1 MTSRKPFLAL
11 AVLAALST
19 GAVFAAP
26 PAAGDAPRPA
36 KLDKNGDGVIDRS
49 EAAADPKLAAQFD
62 TLDTNKDGK
71 LSRDERPHHRG
82 PGRGGRGEWLSK
94 LDTNKD
100 GRISREEAKADP
112 KFAAR
117 FDEMDINK
125 DGFVDRADREPA
137 HAAASRRVVCQG
149 RYRQGRQVEQG
160 RVRCRIQ
167 AAWRAW
173 PLGSGRAWRSRQA
186 SDAGQAC
193 RGQLS
198 SSSRLPGRSAA
209 TGAALASYAACKPQH
224 ATRRRST
231 NGLRASR
238 RPFLLTGVVA
248 LAACDDEPHAG
259 IRASPASCSAA
270 RWAA

>member
-1 MTSRKPFLAL
+1 MNTPGCRVNAHADGSLMWVLVAAHGGSGCATHAMRPMQVPRVVPTFQEFLMTSRKPFFAL

-49 EAAADPKLAAQFD
+49 EAAADPRLAAQFD

-100 GRISREEAKADP
+100 GRISREEAKVDP
-112 KFAAR
+112 KFAGR

-125 DGFVDRADREPA
+125 DGFVDRADRELRMQQHRDA
-137 HAAASRRVVCQG
+137 WFAKADTDKDGKLSKAEFDAASKQRGEHGRWGQG
-149 RYRQGRQVEQG
+149 EHGDHGKRPMPAKP
-160 RVRCRIQ
+160 
-167 AAWRAW
+167 AA
-173 PLGSGRAWRSRQA
+173 G
-186 SDAGQAC
+186 
-193 RGQLS
+193 
-198 SSSRLPGRSAA
+198 
-209 TGAALASYAACKPQH
+209 
-224 ATRRRST
+224 
-231 NGLRASR
+231 N
-238 RPFLLTGVVA
+238 
-248 LAACDDEPHAG
+248 
-259 IRASPASCSAA
+259 
-270 RWAA
+270 

>member
-1 MTSRKPFLAL
+1 MNTPGCRVNARADGSLMWVLVAAHGGSGCATHAMRPMQVPRVVPTFQEFLMTSRKPFLAL

-125 DGFVDRADREPA
+125 DGFVDRADRELRMQQHRDA
-137 HAAASRRVVCQG
+137 WFAKADTDKDGKLSKAEFDAASKQRGEHGRWGQG
-149 RYRQGRQVEQG
+149 EHGDHGKRPMPAKP
-160 RVRCRIQ
+160 
-167 AAWRAW
+167 AA
-173 PLGSGRAWRSRQA
+173 G
-186 SDAGQAC
+186 
-193 RGQLS
+193 
-198 SSSRLPGRSAA
+198 
-209 TGAALASYAACKPQH
+209 
-224 ATRRRST
+224 
-231 NGLRASR
+231 N
-238 RPFLLTGVVA
+238 
-248 LAACDDEPHAG
+248 
-259 IRASPASCSAA
+259 
-270 RWAA
+270 

>member
-1 MTSRKPFLAL
+1 MNTPGCRVNAHADGSLMWVLVAAHGGSGCATHAMRPMQVPRVVPTFQEFLMTSRKPLFAL

-112 KFAAR
+112 KFAGR

-125 DGFVDRADREPA
+125 DGFVDRADRELRMQQHRDEWFA
-137 HAAASRRVVCQG
+137 KADTDKDGKLSKAEFDAASKQRGEHGRWGQG
-149 RYRQGRQVEQG
+149 EHGDHGKRPMPAKP
-160 RVRCRIQ
+160 
-167 AAWRAW
+167 AA
-173 PLGSGRAWRSRQA
+173 G
-186 SDAGQAC
+186 
-193 RGQLS
+193 
-198 SSSRLPGRSAA
+198 
-209 TGAALASYAACKPQH
+209 
-224 ATRRRST
+224 
-231 NGLRASR
+231 N
-238 RPFLLTGVVA
+238 
-248 LAACDDEPHAG
+248 
-259 IRASPASCSAA
+259 
-270 RWAA
+270 

>member
-1 MTSRKPFLAL
+1 MNTPGCRVNARADGSLMWVLVAAHGGSGCATHPMRSMQVPRVVPTFQEFLMTSRKPFLAL

-49 EAAADPKLAAQFD
+49 EAAADPRLAAQFD

-125 DGFVDRADREPA
+125 DGFVDRADRELRMQQHRDA
-137 HAAASRRVVCQG
+137 WFAKADTDKDGKLSKAEFDAASKQRGEHGRWGQG
-149 RYRQGRQVEQG
+149 EHGDHGKRPMPAKP
-160 RVRCRIQ
+160 
-167 AAWRAW
+167 AA
-173 PLGSGRAWRSRQA
+173 G
-186 SDAGQAC
+186 
-193 RGQLS
+193 
-198 SSSRLPGRSAA
+198 
-209 TGAALASYAACKPQH
+209 
-224 ATRRRST
+224 
-231 NGLRASR
+231 N
-238 RPFLLTGVVA
+238 
-248 LAACDDEPHAG
+248 
-259 IRASPASCSAA
+259 
-270 RWAA
+270 

>member
-1 MTSRKPFLAL
+1 MNTPGCRVNAHADGSLMWVLVAAHGGSGCATHAMRPMQVPRVVPTFQEFLMTSRKPFFAL

-112 KFAAR
+112 KFAGR

-125 DGFVDRADREPA
+125 DGFVDRADRELRMQQHRDEWFA
-137 HAAASRRVVCQG
+137 KADTDKDGKLSKAEFDAASKQRGEHGRWGQG
-149 RYRQGRQVEQG
+149 EHGDHGKRPMPAKP
-160 RVRCRIQ
+160 
-167 AAWRAW
+167 AA
-173 PLGSGRAWRSRQA
+173 G
-186 SDAGQAC
+186 
-193 RGQLS
+193 
-198 SSSRLPGRSAA
+198 
-209 TGAALASYAACKPQH
+209 
-224 ATRRRST
+224 
-231 NGLRASR
+231 N
-238 RPFLLTGVVA
+238 
-248 LAACDDEPHAG
+248 
-259 IRASPASCSAA
+259 
-270 RWAA
+270 